1 MSSVVIAGNTSGT
14 VTLSAPAVSGTT
26 TLTLPATSGTL
37 LQSGTAVT
45 VAQGGTGLTTV
56 GTSGNLLTSNGTAW
70 TSTAPAASGPVIKY
84 VTDATDITLVDIAS
98 SQVNVGTS
106 FSVSIPTTGYINLT
120 SYAGRLTWS
129 SGNYPS
135 IVWGIRISS
144 TNYWFGKWNQNGTIA
159 YGGIISANT
168 SAGFDEFYGS
178 VEKWT
183 NISTTQYGTPSL
195 GLDITA
201 NSVPTGT
208 QTVQLIAA
216 YGALGNT
223 GIGIL
228 KGTTTTTRV
237 GLQFSSAS

>member
-1 MSSVVIAGNTSGT
+1 MSSVIIAGDTSGS
-14 VTLSAPAVSGTT
+14 VTLSAPAVAGTP
-26 TLTLPATSGTL
+26 TLTLPTTTGTI
-37 LQSGTAVT
+37 
-45 VAQGGTGLTTV
+45 LTTTGGV
-56 GTSGNLLTSNGTAW
+56 TPGTSGNILTSNGTTW
-70 TSTAPAASGPVIKY
+70 TSAAPAASGPVLKY
-84 VTDATDITLVDIAS
+84 VTDATDITLVNIAS
-98 SQVNVGTS
+98 SQVNVGSS

-129 SGNYPS
+129 SVADYAS

-144 TNYWFGKWNQNGTIA
+144 TNYWFGKWNNNGTIA
-159 YGGIISANT
+159 YGGIVSTNT

-178 VEKWT
+178 VIKWT
-183 NISTTQYGTPSL
+183 NISVTQSGASAL

-216 YGALGNT
+216 YGAFGSYT

-237 GLQFSSAS
+237 GLQFSSGS